1 MAKVTSSDDAT
12 PAVSKAGVEKSGK
25 NTGKTKKAKKAK
37 KSKQALSET
46 EERLAK
52 ALKQVEKLRSTVELL
67 EGRLEKSKAKSQQW
81 KTEARQERTK
91 VAKLEAKL
99 RRARRDAPVD
109 RQPPAERGDLPVDD
123 PSVPDASWTVVR
135 LRAAAREKQ
144 LPGVSRMTKA
154 ALLDALRS

>member
-1 MAKVTSSDDAT
+1 MAKVTSSDDTT
-12 PAVSKAGVEKSGK
+12 PAVGKAGVEKSGK
-25 NTGKTKKAKKAK
+25 NAGKKSKKAKKAK
-37 KSKQALSET
+37 QALSEA
-46 EERLAK
+46 EEQLAK

-67 EGRLEKSKAKSQQW
+67 EGKLEKSKAKSQQW

-99 RRARRDAPVD
+99 RRAK
-109 RQPPAERGDLPVDD
+109 RGDLPVDD

-144 LPGVSRMTKA
+144 LPGVSRMSKA

>member
-1 MAKVTSSDDAT
+1 MAKVTSSDDT
-12 PAVSKAGVEKSGK
+12 TSAVRKAGVEKSGK
-25 NTGKTKKAKKAK
+25 NAGTKTKKAKQA
-37 KSKQALSET
+37 KQALSEA
-46 EERLAK
+46 EEQLAK

-67 EGRLEKSKAKSQQW
+67 EGKLEKSKAKSQQW
-81 KTEARQERTK
+81 KAEARQERTK

-99 RRARRDAPVD
+99 RRAKRDAPVD

-135 LRAAAREKQ
+135 LRAAAREKR